1 LDSLHRSRAAAALL
15 SFALPL
21 AAQTDLAGTRG
32 EALLARYSDAT
43 GQSVWSGEG
52 KALLR
57 FAGTWRLGLKA
68 LGEWVQPGTPKAG
81 DTTAP
86 GGHVH
91 GARLGPAGWAAAEG
105 FQADA
110 VSGASSRVSSDPD
123 GHGRV
128 EGEADLMRDLV
139 DRPAYFG
146 AVAHYSRES
155 DFQSV
160 LGTLAAGAEFF
171 DRNTAVAAQL
181 GLGLDIADPEQP
193 PPGES
198 DRWPT
203 RTRRFSAAAQLGQ
216 LLSARLK
223 LGLSYAFSA
232 ITGPQENPYRR
243 ALVHTTLFPERL
255 PETRLR
261 HVAGVE
267 ANVYLGRGV
276 ALHHRDGLYFD
287 SWGVQALIPETA
299 LPIEIGTRWM
309 LTPRHRWYS
318 QSAARFYEPNY
329 HVLAGGWLSGD
340 PRLSRLE
347 GNDLGVELE
356 YALSEGDAPSLG
368 LSVTGSWLEDRLSGA
383 TARSVRVTLAYRLP
397 R

>member
-1 LDSLHRSRAAAALL
+1 MRHFLRGAAALL
-15 SFALPL
+15 SLALPL

-52 KALLR
+52 KAMLR

-81 DTTAP
+81 DTTTP
-86 GGHVH
+86 GGGHVH
-91 GARLGPAGWAAAEG
+91 GARLLGLAQAEV
-105 FQADA
+105 QQVDA

-128 EGEADLMRDLV
+128 EGELNLMRDLS

-146 AVAHYSRES
+146 ATAHYSRES

-160 LGTLAAGAEFF
+160 LGGLAAGAEFF

-181 GLGLDIADPEQP
+181 GLGLDVADPEQP

-203 RTRRFSAAAQLGQ
+203 QTNRFSAAAQLGQ
-216 LLSARLK
+216 ILSARLK
-223 LGLSYAFSA
+223 LGLSYSFTA
-232 ITGPQENPYRR
+232 IVGPQENPYRR
-243 ALVHTTLFPERL
+243 ALVHTTLFPERI
-255 PETRLR
+255 PETRQR

-267 ANVYLGRGV
+267 ANLYLGRGV
-276 ALHHRDGLYFD
+276 ALHHREGLYLD

-299 LPIEIGTRWM
+299 LPIEIGSRWL

-329 HVLAGGWLSGD
+329 HFLAGGWLSGD

-347 GNDLGVELE
+347 GNDLGMELE
-356 YALSEGDAPSLG
+356 YALAEGDAPSLG
-368 LSVTGSWLEDRLSGA
+368 LSVTGSWLEDKLSGA
-383 TARSVRVTLAYRLP
+383 TARSLRVTLAYRLP